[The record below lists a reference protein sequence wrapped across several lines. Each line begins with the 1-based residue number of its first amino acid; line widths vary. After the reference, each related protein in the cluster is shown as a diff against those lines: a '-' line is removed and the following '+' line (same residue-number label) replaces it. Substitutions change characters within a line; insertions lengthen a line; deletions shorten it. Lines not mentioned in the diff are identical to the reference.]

1 MIHSK
6 EHIMAWHIMAH
17 HGISWHIMARYL
29 YVLYDLNMNGFWC
42 FAAAMPFKRGLL
54 GPILGRFFV
63 DYGGRNAYASLMLAV
78 SILSCKLGGLG
89 LDMEVSIEV
98 PHGTPK

>member
-1 MIHSK
+1 
-6 EHIMAWHIMAH
+6 MAPWQ
-17 HGISWHIMARYL
+17 
-29 YVLYDLNMNGFWC
+29 
-42 FAAAMPFKRGLL
+42 GLL

-89 LDMEVSIEV
+89 RVWMTEDEPFTAVLFSNLI
-98 PHGTPK
+98 G